1 LEKSDKQKILS
12 TPSLLQKEMNT
23 HLLEAIKKIFFWHTP
38 STFQAFVINLLPKEL
53 FPSRP
58 SITREEEGIYFVRRG
73 KEFFFTRSPRYLNE
87 GIKKGH
93 AQKIHPP
100 RFLGGSPR

>member
-1 LEKSDKQKILS
+1 
-12 TPSLLQKEMNT
+12 MNT

-53 FPSRP
+53 FLSRP

-73 KEFFFTRSPRYLNE
+73 KEFFYPFSPLFERRH
-87 GIKKGH
+87 KKGH